1 LAVKRAALRGGL
13 WSAAGKRVEKY
24 LMKTLCK
31 LFQVPEQYYYEK
43 FIRDYSKKVDREV
56 DFYLRNADKQ
66 YLCEVK
72 LMGQGN
78 PESADTIFA
87 RKSAVFIADK
97 LSQQNKNQA
106 DELKVDWVELHEP
119 AGYKRFNDILK
130 KLNIPHAGFLGS
142 LDTALD
148 KIFSEIFL

>member
-1 LAVKRAALRGGL
+1 MDLFKNLAGSLTGRSKCCAKCTTFCCFLSEV
-13 WSAAGKRVEKY
+13 VQ
-24 LMKTLCK
+24 K
-31 LFQVPEQYYYEK
+31 LQVLNNSNRK
-43 FIRDYSKKVDREV
+43 I
-56 DFYLRNADKQ
+56 NTT
-66 YLCEVK
+66 CEVK

-78 PESADTIFA
+78 PESADAIFA

-97 LSQQNKNQA
+97 LSPQNKNQA

-119 AGYKRFNDILK
+119 AGYKRFNDILQ
-130 KLNIPHAGFLGS
+130 KLNIPHTGFSGN